1 MKVVLLGTE
10 FAMNGAA
17 VLLYRWAMHLVQR
30 GHTVSAVPAS
40 QKVTATGPLR
50 DAYVTA
56 GVTIEDKLYVDPQTL
71 VICNTIAAAPY
82 VIQTAPNARTIWWL
96 HEGEVGLEL
105 LFANPSA
112 ARAFRVAH
120 AVIFPSAVIR
130 DQVYASY
137 LLGVPK
143 QRLHVVPPGLEPL
156 RQQATEP
163 EPEQEKEKRPLRVAC
178 VGSVYPRKR
187 QADLIRAVALLRNLS
202 IECLLVGQMVSLDDE
217 AAGIARK
224 SPKRFNFTGQLPH
237 EETMRLL
244 DRADVLALPSSSE
257 CLPIAPLEAG
267 QRGKAI
273 LLSDLP
279 AHEGIWRHGVNC
291 LMHPVGDVTLMAH
304 SLRILAS
311 DRPLRERLGAQ
322 ARRAAAPFRNDIFL
336 ARLGLVIASLA

>member
-40 QKVTATGPLR
+40 QKATAVGPLR
-50 DAYVTA
+50 DAYVAA
-56 GVTIEDKLYVDPQTL
+56 GVTIEEKLFVDPQTL

-82 VIQTAPNARTIWWL
+82 VIQTAPSTRTIWWL

-105 LFANPSA
+105 LFANPGA
-112 ARAFRVAH
+112 ARAFHMAH

-156 RQQATEP
+156 EQQATET
-163 EPEQEKEKRPLRVAC
+163 EPQEEKRPLRIVC
-178 VGSVYPRKR
+178 IGSIYPRKR
-187 QADLIRAVALLRNLS
+187 QADLIKAVALLRNVP
-202 IECLLVGQMVSLDDE
+202 IECQLVGQMVSLEEE
-217 AAGIARK
+217 ATEIARK
-224 SPKRFNFTGQLPH
+224 SPKRFSFVGQLPH
-237 EETMRLL
+237 VETMRLL

-279 AHEGIWRHGVNC
+279 AHEGIWRHGINC
-291 LMHPVGDVTLMAH
+291 LMHPVGDVTLMSH

-311 DRPLRERLGAQ
+311 DRQLRERLGAQ
-322 ARRAAAPFRNDIFL
+322 AHRVAAPYRNDIFL
-336 ARLGLVIASLA
+336 ARLSLVIASLA

>member
-40 QKVTATGPLR
+40 QNVTAEGPLR
-50 DAYVTA
+50 DAYHA
-56 GVTIEDKLYVDPQTL
+56 GGVTIEEKLFVDPQTL

-82 VIQTAPNARTIWWL
+82 VIQTASSARTIWWL
-96 HEGEVGLEL
+96 HEGEIGLDL
-105 LFANPSA
+105 LFANPGA
-112 ARAFRVAH
+112 ASAFRMAH

-143 QRLHVVPPGLEPL
+143 QRLHVVPPGLEPPE
-156 RQQATEP
+156 QQASEP
-163 EPEQEKEKRPLRVAC
+163 DPEKGKRPLRVAC
-178 VGSVYPRKR
+178 IGSIYPRKR
-187 QADLIRAVALLRNLS
+187 QADLIKAVALLRNLP
-202 IECLLVGQMVSLDDE
+202 IECQLVGQMVSLDEE
-217 AAGIARK
+217 ANEIARR
-224 SPKRFNFTGQLPH
+224 SPKRFNFVGQLPH
-237 EETMRLL
+237 AETMRLL

-267 QRGKAI
+267 QRGKAL

-311 DRPLRERLGAQ
+311 DAELRKRLGAQ
-322 ARRAAAPFRNDIFL
+322 ASRVAAPYRNDIFL
-336 ARLGLVIASLA
+336 ARLSLVIASLA

>member
-17 VLLYRWAMHLVQR
+17 VLLYRWATHLVQR

-40 QKVTATGPLR
+40 QKLTATGPLR
-50 DAYVTA
+50 DAYVAA
-56 GVTIEDKLYVDPQTL
+56 GVTIEEKLFVDPQTL

-96 HEGEVGLEL
+96 HEGEIGLEL
-105 LFANPSA
+105 LFANPGA
-112 ARAFRVAH
+112 AQAFRLAH

-137 LLGVPK
+137 LLGVQK
-143 QRLHVVPPGLEPL
+143 QRLHIVPPGLEPPEKP
-156 RQQATEP
+156 AAEP
-163 EPEQEKEKRPLRVAC
+163 EPEPEKRPLRVVC
-178 VGSVYPRKR
+178 VGSIYPRKR
-187 QADLIRAVALLRNLS
+187 QADLIKAVALLRKLS
-202 IECLLVGQMVSLDDE
+202 IECRLVGQMVSLDEE
-217 AAGIARK
+217 AAGIARR
-224 SPKRFNFTGQLPH
+224 SPRRFSFMGQLPH
-237 EETMRLL
+237 AETMRLL

-311 DRPLRERLGAQ
+311 DAQLRERLGAQ
-322 ARRAAAPFRNDIFL
+322 ARRVAAPYRDDIFL
-336 ARLGLVIASLA
+336 ARLSLVIASLA